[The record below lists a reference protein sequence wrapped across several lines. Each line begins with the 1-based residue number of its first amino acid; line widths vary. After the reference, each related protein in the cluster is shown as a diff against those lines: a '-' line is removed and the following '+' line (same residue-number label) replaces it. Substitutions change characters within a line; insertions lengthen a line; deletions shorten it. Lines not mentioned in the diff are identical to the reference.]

1 MNSCEHHSAQMQE
14 PLSPGE
20 CATCLMEGSMANQ
33 LERWIQLVLGGVA
46 GLKGCEF
53 DPRPRQGLNS

>member
-1 MNSCEHHSAQMQE
+1 MNDEWRLHCIHSFSHLE
-14 PLSPGE
+14 IVE
-20 CATCLMEGSMANQ
+20 ITYSMANQ

-53 DPRPRQGLNS
+53 DPRLRQG